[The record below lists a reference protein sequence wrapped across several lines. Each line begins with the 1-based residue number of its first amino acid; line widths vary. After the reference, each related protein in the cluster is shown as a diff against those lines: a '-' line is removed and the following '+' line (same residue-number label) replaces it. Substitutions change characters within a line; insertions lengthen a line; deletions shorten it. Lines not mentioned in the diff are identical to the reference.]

1 MTNRRKDK
9 NIERITRRITLSYL
23 SDILHAVVMFLG
35 ILAILGC
42 VLTEKDIEIGNIGW
56 SFVFL
61 SFAGSILYVSIAGE
75 RRRAELRHLKARL
88 RRIRSSRVV
97 WENGIGKLKVW

>member
-1 MTNRRKDK
+1 MANRRKDK

-23 SDILHAVVMFLG
+23 GDILHAVVMFFG

-42 VLTEKDIEIGNIGW
+42 VLTETGVETGGLGW

-75 RRRAELRHLKARL
+75 RRRRELRRLKARL